1 MPQVLI
7 NREPLPHLNFD
18 VELLGD
24 CDVIV
29 NELCHRLGDDF
40 EQLCYNLSRLSEIT
54 EKPPAPLPVAP
65 EQTSAESTSTDPDH
79 AQAITDTSEDV
90 RITGCQNSLSP
101 KKEEEMASS
110 PAARQTS
117 PHPEPLP
124 ETKTEELVSKT
135 EELNP
140 KVHSPKP
147 ASPCRK
153 AACDAAEAL
162 DATEDTQC
170 AKDEETTDRQRVVE
184 MRRRCWRSRICQ
196 SPISKR
202 LGGKNLFFFF

>member
-29 NELCHRLGDDF
+29 NELCHRLGDDY
-40 EQLCYNLSRLSEIT
+40 EQLCYNSSRLNEIT
-54 EKPPAPLPVAP
+54 EKPAAPLPAP
-65 EQTSAESTSTDPDH
+65 PEPTSAESTSTDTDH
-79 AQAITDTSEDV
+79 AQAVTDTSEDV
-90 RITGCQNSLSP
+90 RIADCQTSLSP

-110 PAARQTS
+110 PAAKQTS
-117 PHPEPLP
+117 PHPESLP
-124 ETKTEELVSKT
+124 ETKTDELDSKT
-135 EELNP
+135 DELNP
-140 KVHSPKP
+140 KEHSPKP
-147 ASPCRK
+147 ASPCKK

-162 DATEDTQC
+162 DATDDTQC
-170 AKDEETTDRQRVVE
+170 AKDEETSDRQRVE

-202 LGGKNLFFFF
+202 LGG